1 MISLLLYLFE
11 SSICLSILFGM
22 YLLFFQRE
30 TFFEFNRHFLLG
42 IMIFSLIVPIVHISF
57 SSEKIHTVE
66 SSVLE
71 IHKVRSYYS
80 RLIALTD
87 PNFRLSVDQTS
98 YSKAFEDFP
107 ELMNTKNSTNINI
120 NINSEETG
128 LAGNVSSVSF
138 NSKDYFPWIRIILW
152 VYLTGIALF
161 FFRLVGLLFWL
172 IKTIRK
178 NPRIR
183 DGRFIIVQLQE
194 EIPPF
199 SFFRYVFVNK
209 EVYEKQ
215 DFEKI
220 LAHECIHVRQRHSF
234 DLLLAHSL
242 NILQWFNPLAWQLQ
256 KAIKTN
262 HEYLADK
269 QVVDQGFELF
279 DYQSLLLTQLIS
291 IRSVELVNNFNLLS
305 IQKRIAMMTKIKSGF
320 AAKLKVLLIV
330 PCGIALFFFFA
341 NLTFK
346 GSGRSFSNYVSFK
359 HINEISK
366 FQGIWE
372 NLDRQSYGRLLAFGA
387 NSLSILEDESNL
399 KEFKAGMTKDKISL
413 ELWPGEVVELNYDFD
428 GNVLQIWWSDSEP
441 TRYKKVEQTNS
452 LAWAIG
458 SMANEIDL
466 PAIEEYLLIDWPEY
480 FNLAYTG
487 KKLMVRDKEGNLADI
502 NRLLKNQKAS
512 LNKLA
517 MKRMTVKLF
526 IDRDVLMKDMDV
538 IIQSLRDN
546 NLFKVVFMAVPKN
559 GKGSVLLSHAYGRT
573 LRLPPLEGI
582 EILSDDEIKE
592 RGISLFT
599 IDAFDKNISPQKL
612 RPQLMKIMKES
623 QKYITRIEYNGL
635 TRYTTVLAYYD
646 LVFGL
651 LNELRDE
658 YALEH
663 FKAGY
668 NELTEFQQDEVRKRY
683 PATIVLKNIDEEL
696 SVMQK

>member
-1 MISLLLYLFE
+1 MISFLLYLFE
-11 SSICLSILFGM
+11 TSICLSILLGVF
-22 YLLFFQRE
+22 LLFFRRE

-87 PNFRLSVDQTS
+87 PNFRLSIDQTS

-107 ELMNTKNSTNINI
+107 ELIKTENSSNIYL
-120 NINSEETG
+120 NSGESG
-128 LAGNVSSVSF
+128 LAGNVSSISVD
-138 NSKDYFPWIRIILW
+138 SKNYFPWIRIILW
-152 VYLTGIALF
+152 IYLTGIVLF
-161 FFRLVGLLFWL
+161 FFRLVGLFFWL
-172 IKTIRK
+172 IKIIRK
-178 NPRIR
+178 NPHIR
-183 DGRFIIVQLQE
+183 EGRFIIVQLQE

-209 EVYEKQ
+209 EVYEKE

-220 LAHECIHVRQRHSF
+220 LAHECTHVRQIHSF
-234 DLLLAHSL
+234 DLILAHSL

-330 PCGIALFFFFA
+330 PFGIALFFFFA

-346 GSGRSFSNYVSFK
+346 GSGRSFSNFVSFK

-366 FQGIWE
+366 FQGVWE

-413 ELWPGEVVELNYDFD
+413 ELWPGEVIELDYDFN
-428 GNVLQIWWSDSEP
+428 GNVLLIWWSDSEP
-441 TRYKKVEQTNS
+441 TRYKKVQQTNS
-452 LAWAIG
+452 LTYAIG
-458 SMANEIDL
+458 SIANEIDL
-466 PAIEEYLLIDWPEY
+466 PAIAEYMQVDWSEY
-480 FNLAYTG
+480 FNLVYTG
-487 KKLMVRDKEGNLADI
+487 RKLMVGQQEGNLDDI
-502 NRLLKNQKAS
+502 DRLLKNQKAS

-526 IDRDVLMKDMDV
+526 IDKDVMMKDLDV
-538 IIQSLRDN
+538 ILQSLREN
-546 NLFKVVFMAVPKN
+546 NLLKVVFMAVPK
-559 GKGSVLLSHAYGRT
+559 GGEGSVLLSHAYGRT
-573 LRLPPLEGI
+573 LKLPPLEGL
-582 EILSDDEIKE
+582 EILSDEEIKE
-592 RGISLFT
+592 RSISLFT

-612 RPQLMKIMKES
+612 RQQLMKVMKES
-623 QKYITRIEYNGL
+623 QKYITSIEYDEQ
-635 TRYTTVLAYYD
+635 TKYSIVLSYYD
-646 LVFGL
+646 MVFTL
-651 LNELRDE
+651 LDELRNE

-668 NELTEFQQDEVRKRY
+668 NEIAESQQDEVRKRY
-683 PATIVLKNIDEEL
+683 PATIMLKKVGEEA
-696 SVMQK
+696 SVVGN